1 MPRKVNTAEKILTSL
16 KGLREHLQEDEQPL
30 CAIPGIWD
38 AGKESG
44 SAACDV
50 VLTNQRLF
58 GYYYVSFPRERLFLD
73 AIMLSSINNVTLR
86 QKSFEPLFRE
96 LQISEG
102 QRKIYIRASRQKI
115 EELDS
120 ALRSAIETYAPTAS
134 SALEVEQREQ
144 RARPAAVY
152 EQQEIR
158 RPFETSLLAISILF
172 VGGIILEIAGAL
184 LWMATNSAPTGLP
197 LCIAGL
203 LAVFFAMR
211 TRRQRD
217 HGA

>member
-1 MPRKVNTAEKILTSL
+1 MPGKTNTAEKILASL
-16 KGLREHLQEDEQPL
+16 KGLRDHLQQDEQPL
-30 CAIPGIWD
+30 YAIPGIWD
-38 AGKESG
+38 AGQERG

-73 AIMLSSINNVTLR
+73 AITLSSISRVALR

-96 LQISEG
+96 LQITAG

-115 EELDS
+115 EELHT
-120 ALRSAIETYAPTAS
+120 ALRSAIETYAPMAS
-134 SALEVEQREQ
+134 SALTSEQNEP
-144 RARPAAVY
+144 ATRPAPVY
-152 EQQEIR
+152 EHQEIR

-184 LWMATNSAPTGLP
+184 LWMTTGSAPTGLP

-217 HGA
+217 RGA

>member
-1 MPRKVNTAEKILTSL
+1 MSRKINAAEKILASL
-16 KGLREHLQEDEQPL
+16 KGLREHLQEGEQPL

-38 AGKESG
+38 AGKERG

-50 VLTNQRLF
+50 VLTNQRIF
-58 GYYYVSFPRERLFLD
+58 GFYHVSFPRERLFLD
-73 AIMLSSINNVTLR
+73 AVTLSSISSVTLR

-115 EELDS
+115 EELES

-134 SALEVEQREQ
+134 SAQEDEQSEQ
-144 RARPAAVY
+144 ASRPTPIY
-152 EQQEIR
+152 EHQEIR

-172 VGGIILEIAGAL
+172 VGGIILEIAGVW
-184 LWMATNSAPTGLP
+184 LWMVTGSAPTGLP

-217 HGA
+217 QGV

>member
-1 MPRKVNTAEKILTSL
+1 MPGKTNTAEKILASL
-16 KGLREHLQEDEQPL
+16 KGLRDHLQEDEQPL

-38 AGKESG
+38 AGQERG

-50 VLTNQRLF
+50 ILTNQRLF

-73 AIMLSSINNVTLR
+73 AITLSSISRVALR

-96 LQISEG
+96 LQINAG
-102 QRKIYIRASRQKI
+102 QRKVYIRASRQKI
-115 EELDS
+115 EELQT
-120 ALRSAIETYAPTAS
+120 ALRSAIETYAPMAS
-134 SALEVEQREQ
+134 SALTSEQTEQ
-144 RARPAAVY
+144 TARPAPVY
-152 EQQEIR
+152 EHQEIR

-184 LWMATNSAPTGLP
+184 LWMATGSAPTGLP

-217 HGA
+217 RGA